1 MIDLA
6 NYQIE
11 DISQYLPKRYDKSNH
26 RFIVCSSDNV
36 LVTIGE
42 VKGYKDK
49 EVLLNNNKYKI
60 VGVGTYALGDESEI
74 RSFDLIVKLIQKMY

>member
-1 MIDLA
+1 MINLE

-11 DISQYLPKRYDKSNH
+11 DISQYLPKCYDKSNH
-26 RFIVCSSDNV
+26 RFIVCSSDSV
-36 LVTIGE
+36 LITIGE
-42 VKGYKDK
+42 AKSYKDK
-49 EVLLNNNKYKI
+49 EVLLDSNKYKI

>member
-1 MIDLA
+1 MINLE

-11 DISQYLPKRYDKSNH
+11 DISQHLPKYYDKSNH
-26 RFIVCSSDNV
+26 RLIVCSSDSV

-42 VKGYKDK
+42 VKSYKDK

-60 VGVGTYALGDESEI
+60 VGVGTYALGDEREI
-74 RSFDLIVKLIQKMY
+74 RSFDLILKLIQKMY